1 MATVTL
7 DTISKGYGRKH
18 VLQDF
23 SLEIRDGECFTLLG
37 PSGCGKSVVLRMLA
51 GFENP
56 DDGAI
61 SIGSR
66 QVSGRGVRSIPPEE
80 RSIGVVFQ
88 EYAVWPHMTVFENV
102 AYPLK
107 MQKCLQ
113 SELERRTRSILDLVG
128 MAALETR
135 LPSQLSGGQ
144 QQRVALARALV
155 SKPLV
160 MLLDEPISNLDA
172 NLREEMRFEIRELQ
186 KETGVTI
193 LYVTHDQEVA
203 LAIADRIGVMD
214 DRGTLRQVGTPREI
228 YDDPVDSF
236 VFRFMGIANFLPA
249 VRTGRGVCLE
259 GCDPPLESRLCDGFD
274 TASENG
280 PVMAGFRPFEVDMRR
295 SGSGIQA
302 LVKRVALLGAMVD
315 YRLEVGGSEIRIQ
328 QDTALA
334 LRSGGIYQEG
344 DHCCLVFEKLRWFDR
359 ETVESE
365 RDRQ

>member
-7 DTISKGYGRKH
+7 ENIFKGYGRKH

-37 PSGCGKSVVLRMLA
+37 PSGCGKTVVLRMVA

-56 DDGAI
+56 DDGDI
-61 SIGSR
+61 FIGER
-66 QVSGRGVRSIPPEE
+66 RMSGQGTYSIPPEE

-107 MQKCLQ
+107 MQKLLHTEIEQ
-113 SELERRTRSILDLVG
+113 RTRAVLEMVG
-128 MAALETR
+128 LGTLETR

-155 SKPLV
+155 SKPSV

-172 NLREEMRFEIRELQ
+172 NLREEMRFEIKELQ

-203 LAIADRIGVMD
+203 LAIADRIGIMD
-214 DRGTLRQVGTPREI
+214 NSGRLRQVGTPREI
-228 YDDPVDSF
+228 YDEPVDSF
-236 VFRFMGIANFLPA
+236 VFRFMGIANFLPVNLKA
-249 VRTGRGVCLE
+249 GGVFLD
-259 GCDPPLESRLCDGFD
+259 GSDTPLESCLCDDFEA
-274 TASENG
+274 TAERG
-280 PVMAGFRPFEVDMRR
+280 PVMAGFRPFEIDMLR
-295 SGSGIQA
+295 SEGGIRGS
-302 LVKRVALLGAMVD
+302 VRRVALLGAVVD
-315 YRLEVGGSEIRIQ
+315 YRLGVGGHEIRIQ

-334 LRSGGIYQEG
+334 LRSGGIFREG
-344 DHCCLVFEKLRWFDR
+344 DDCRLIFSRLRWFER
-359 ETVESE
+359 KTVESE
-365 RDRQ
+365 GELP